1 MLSSGRPILIILKP
15 SLSINSFQNYLAEK
29 SLGLIIKLVGMKKG
43 IFWMMGLSLLG
54 TLSACKKNTVNPT
67 SAAQAIV
74 ATPIA
79 TLGLYEYASGTNKRI
94 FLPVTKVG
102 SQAVTYYTIFDTGST
117 GMTLDANGILPA
129 SMITSTGITVTG
141 DSVIVNG
148 ITVTSKTSVMS
159 YGDKTSL
166 TKEYGNLAYAIITIG
181 DQTGNIT
188 TKRIPFFLY
197 YKIQN
202 VTTGEVAAAH
212 SADVFGVGSGT
223 SYAFAAI
230 ASPLSYFTTT
240 TGQTSGFKLATLG
253 NTGFTNTGT
262 YIGGLLTIGLINSD
276 LSSAGFI
283 MHLLTYSSAGG
294 YSANIPATITYG
306 SQSTSAQVLFDT
318 GTPSV
323 TIIEDNKANGIGAL
337 PVNTLVTVTTNKGF
351 VYSYTTTNTSN
362 LTSIENPNV
371 TGDYRTIFS
380 LDFFV
385 SNEFLTDY
393 TNHQIG
399 LKNN

>member
-1 MLSSGRPILIILKP
+1 MI
-15 SLSINSFQNYLAEK
+15 
-29 SLGLIIKLVGMKKG
+29 SLG
-43 IFWMMGLSLLG
+43 LLG
-54 TLSACKKNTVNPT
+54 TLGACKKNTVNPV
-67 SAAQAIV
+67 SAAQTV
-74 ATPIA
+74 AVTPIA

-94 FLPVTKVG
+94 FLPITKVG
-102 SQAVTYYTIFDTGST
+102 NLAVTYYSIFDTGST
-117 GMTLDANGILPA
+117 GMTMDANGILPA
-129 SMITSTGITVTG
+129 SMITSSGITVTG
-141 DSVIVNG
+141 DSVVVNG
-148 ITVTSKTSVMS
+148 ITITNKTSVMS
-159 YGDKTSL
+159 YGDQTNL
-166 TKEYGNLAYAIITIG
+166 TKEYGNLSYATITLG

-202 VTTGEVAAAH
+202 VTTGVVAAAH
-212 SADVFGVGSGT
+212 SADVFGVGPGT
-223 SYAFAAI
+223 SYAFTAI

-240 TGQTSGFKLATLG
+240 TGQTSGFKLAMLG
-253 NTGFTNTGT
+253 STGFTSTGT
-262 YIGGLLTIGLINSD
+262 YVGGLLTIGLTNSD
-276 LSSAGFI
+276 LASSGFI
-283 MHLLTYSSAGG
+283 MHPLTYSSTGG

-323 TIIEDNKANGIGAL
+323 TIIEDNKVTGAGAL
-337 PVNTLVTVTTNKGF
+337 PTNTKVTVTTNKGF
-351 VYSYTTTNTSN
+351 VYSYTTSSTAN
-362 LTSIENPNV
+362 LTSVENPNV

-385 SNEFLTDY
+385 TNEFLTDY

>member
-1 MLSSGRPILIILKP
+1 
-15 SLSINSFQNYLAEK
+15 LAEN

-43 IFWMMGLSLLG
+43 IFWIMGLSLLG
-54 TLSACKKNTVNPT
+54 TLNSCKKSAVNPM
-67 SAAQAIV
+67 SAAQTIV
-74 ATPIA
+74 ATPIV

-94 FLPVTKVG
+94 FLPITKVG
-102 SQAVTYYTIFDTGST
+102 SQAVTYYSIFDTGST

-129 SMITSTGITVTG
+129 SMITSSGITVTG
-141 DSVIVNG
+141 DSVVVNG

-166 TKEYGNLAYAIITIG
+166 TKEYGNLAYAVITLG
-181 DQTGNIT
+181 DQTGSIT

-212 SADVFGVGSGT
+212 SADVFGVGPGT
-223 SYAFAAI
+223 SYAFTAI
-230 ASPLSYFTTT
+230 ASPLSYFNTT
-240 TGQTSGFKLATLG
+240 TGQTSGFKLAMLG
-253 NTGFTNTGT
+253 STGFTSTGT
-262 YIGGLLTIGLINSD
+262 YVGGLLTIGLVNSD
-276 LSSAGFI
+276 LSSSGFI
-283 MHLLTYSSAGG
+283 MHPLTYSPTGG

-323 TIIEDNKANGIGAL
+323 TIIEDNKVTGAGAL
-337 PVNTLVTVTTNKGF
+337 PTNTKVTVTTNKGF
-351 VYSYTTTNTSN
+351 VYSYTTSSTAN
-362 LTSIENPNV
+362 LTSVENPNV

-385 SNEFLTDY
+385 TNEFLTDY

>member
-1 MLSSGRPILIILKP
+1 
-15 SLSINSFQNYLAEK
+15 
-29 SLGLIIKLVGMKKG
+29 MKKG
-43 IFWMMGLSLLG
+43 IFWLAALVILSALN
-54 TLSACKKNTVNPT
+54 ACKKSGADPAVQTVT
-67 SAAQAIV
+67 

-94 FLPVTKVG
+94 FLPITKVG
-102 SQAVTYYTIFDTGST
+102 TQAVTYYGIFDTGST
-117 GMTLDANGILPA
+117 GLTLDANGILPA
-129 SMITSTGITVTG
+129 SMITSSGITVSG
-141 DSVIVNG
+141 DSVLVNG

-166 TKEYGNLAYAIITIG
+166 TKEYGNLAYATITLG
-181 DQTGNIT
+181 DQAGNIT

-202 VTTGEVAAAH
+202 VTTGAIAAAH
-212 SADVFGVGSGT
+212 SADVFGVGPGS
-223 SYAFAAI
+223 SYAFSAI

-253 NTGFTNTGT
+253 SIGFTSTGT
-262 YIGGLLTIGLINSD
+262 YVAGLLTIGLIGAD
-276 LSSAGFI
+276 LSSSSGFI
-283 MHLLTYSSAGG
+283 MHPLTYNSTAG
-294 YSANIPATITYG
+294 YLSNIPATITYG
-306 SQSTSAQVLFDT
+306 SQSTSGQVLFDT

-323 TIIEDNKANGIGAL
+323 SIIEDNKATGVGAL
-337 PVNTLVTVTTNKGF
+337 PANTLVTVTTNKGF
-351 VYSYTTTNTSN
+351 VYSYTTSSTAN
-362 LTSIENPNV
+362 LTSIENPNI
-371 TGDYRTIFS
+371 TGDYRTIFA

-385 SNEFLTDY
+385 TNEYLVDY

>member
-1 MLSSGRPILIILKP
+1 MAALILMAAL
-15 SLSINSFQNYLAEK
+15 N
-29 SLGLIIKLVGMKKG
+29 
-43 IFWMMGLSLLG
+43 
-54 TLSACKKNTVNPT
+54 ACKKNEASPAAVTV
-67 SAAQAIV
+67 
-74 ATPIA
+74 TPIA

-94 FLPVTKVG
+94 FLPITKVG
-102 SQAVTYYTIFDTGST
+102 TQAVTYYGIFDTGST
-117 GMTLDANGILPA
+117 GLTLDANGILPA
-129 SMITSTGITVTG
+129 SMITSSGITVTG
-141 DSVIVNG
+141 DSVVVNG

-159 YGDKTSL
+159 YGDQTSL
-166 TKEYGNLAYAIITIG
+166 TKEYGNLAYATITLG

-202 VTTGEVAAAH
+202 VTTGAVAAAH
-212 SADVFGVGSGT
+212 SADVFGVGPGT
-223 SYAFAAI
+223 SYAFSAI

-240 TGQTSGFKLATLG
+240 SGQTSGFKLATLG
-253 NTGFTNTGT
+253 TTGFTSAGT
-262 YIGGLLTIGLINSD
+262 YVGGLLTIGLTNAD
-276 LSSAGFI
+276 LSSSSGFI
-283 MHLLTYSSAGG
+283 MHPLNYSSTAGG
-294 YSANIPATITYG
+294 YLSNIPATITYG

-323 TIIEDNKANGIGAL
+323 TIIEDNKATGIGPL

-351 VYSYTTTNTSN
+351 VYSYTTSSTAN

-371 TGDYRTIFS
+371 TGDYRTVFA

-385 SNEFLTDY
+385 TNEYLLDY
-393 TNHQIG
+393 SGHQIG